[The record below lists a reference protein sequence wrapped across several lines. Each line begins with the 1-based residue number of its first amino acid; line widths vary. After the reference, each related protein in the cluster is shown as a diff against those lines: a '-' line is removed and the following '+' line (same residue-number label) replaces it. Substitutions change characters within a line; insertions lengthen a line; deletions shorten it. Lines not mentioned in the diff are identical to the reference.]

1 MKGEPNQN
9 LVDRLAQPF
18 MSFWGLNSADFGLN
32 QQSNNTKQHID
43 NAYNDEAMGQNGV
56 SLVL

>member
-1 MKGEPNQN
+1 
-9 LVDRLAQPF
+9 

-43 NAYNDEAMGQNGV
+43 NAYNDEAMWQNGV